1 MQDPASSIYRK
12 LPADADSVKA
22 ERNRRLF
29 EWWRDR
35 ARGRAMP
42 QRGDLEPT
50 ELGWAL
56 GHFSLIEI
64 GADGQFT
71 YRIDGTHI
79 AALTGVDM
87 TGKRV
92 DLYPRARSR
101 QLILDSYRELA
112 ATGRPLCIYMDTEL
126 DGRWVNLEILLLPFA
141 DSDGRVSHLMSAM
154 AAKADLPRR

>member
-1 MQDPASSIYRK
+1 MQERASSIYRK
-12 LPADADSVKA
+12 LAADAASVTA
-22 ERNRRLF
+22 LRNRRLF
-29 EWWRDR
+29 EWWQVR
-35 ARGRAMP
+35 AGARTMP
-42 QRGDLEPT
+42 QRNELEPT
-50 ELGWAL
+50 ELAWAL

-71 YRIDGTHI
+71 YRVDGTHI
-79 AALTGVDM
+79 AALTGIDM
-87 TGKRV
+87 TGKRA

-126 DGRWVNLEILLLPFA
+126 DGRWVNLEILLLLLA
-141 DSDGRVSHLMSAM
+141 DAEGRVSHLMSAM

>member
-1 MQDPASSIYRK
+1 MQERASSIYRK
-12 LPADADSVKA
+12 LAADAASVTA
-22 ERNRRLF
+22 LRNRRLF
-29 EWWRDR
+29 EWWQVR
-35 ARGRAMP
+35 AGARAMP
-42 QRGDLEPT
+42 QRNELEPT
-50 ELGWAL
+50 ELAWAL

-71 YRIDGTHI
+71 YRVDGTHI
-79 AALTGVDM
+79 AALTGIDM
-87 TGKRV
+87 TGKRA

-126 DGRWVNLEILLLPFA
+126 DGRWVNLEILLLPLA
-141 DSDGRVSHLMSAM
+141 DAAGRVSHLMSAM